1 MYENIDKMQYSPM
14 IRQYLTIK
22 EKYPDVI
29 VFFRLGDFYEMFFN
43 DALVASRE
51 LEIVLTGRDAGTNN
65 DRVPM
70 CGVPYHAVNG
80 YIEKLSAAFPLAV
93 KDGKVDKAALREE
106 VFSNE
111 KKRKTLNA
119 LAHPEIRRKIEEI
132 TGDAVIEVPLLFE
145 SGMTDLFDRVIV
157 VTAGEDARINRIVS
171 TRNISKD
178 LAKNII
184 KNQTTDDE
192 RIKRADYVAINDGTR
207 KDLYE
212 QAKNIIKRIF
222 D

>member
-1 MYENIDKMQYSPM
+1 MKVAVTGGIGAGKSEFMRAVKELGIRTYSADEINAELLRDK
-14 IRQYLTIK
+14 
-22 EKYPDVI
+22 
-29 VFFRLGDFYEMFFN
+29 
-43 DALVASRE
+43 
-51 LEIVLTGRDAGTNN
+51 
-65 DRVPM
+65 
-70 CGVPYHAVNG
+70 G
-80 YIEKLSAAFPLAV
+80 YIEKLSAAFPFAV
-93 KDGKVDKAALREE
+93 KDGKVDKSVLREE
-106 VFSNE
+106 VFSDE

-157 VTAGEDARINRIVS
+157 VTAGEDVRINRIVS

-192 RIKRADYVAINDGTR
+192 RLKRADYVAINDGTR

-222 D
+222 E

>member
-1 MYENIDKMQYSPM
+1 MKVAVTGGIGAGKSEFMRAVKELGIRTYSADEINAELLRDK
-14 IRQYLTIK
+14 R
-22 EKYPDVI
+22 
-29 VFFRLGDFYEMFFN
+29 
-43 DALVASRE
+43 
-51 LEIVLTGRDAGTNN
+51 
-65 DRVPM
+65 
-70 CGVPYHAVNG
+70 
-80 YIEKLSAAFPLAV
+80 YIEKLSEAFPLAV
-93 KDGKVDKAALREE
+93 KDGKVDKSVLREE
-106 VFSNE
+106 VFSDE

-119 LAHPEIRRKIEEI
+119 LAHPEIRRQIEEI
-132 TGDAVIEVPLLFE
+132 TGDAVVEVPLLFE

-212 QAKNIIKRIF
+212 QAKNIIKGIF
-222 D
+222 E

>member
-1 MYENIDKMQYSPM
+1 MKVAVTGGIGAGKSEFMRAVKELGIRTYSADEINAELLRDK
-14 IRQYLTIK
+14 R
-22 EKYPDVI
+22 
-29 VFFRLGDFYEMFFN
+29 
-43 DALVASRE
+43 
-51 LEIVLTGRDAGTNN
+51 
-65 DRVPM
+65 
-70 CGVPYHAVNG
+70 
-80 YIEKLSAAFPLAV
+80 YIEKLSEAFPLAV
-93 KDGKVDKAALREE
+93 KDGKVDKSVLREE
-106 VFSNE
+106 VFSDE

-119 LAHPEIRRKIEEI
+119 LAHPEIRRQIEEI

-184 KNQTTDDE
+184 KNQATDDE
-192 RIKRADYVAINDGTR
+192 RIKLADYVAINDGTR

-222 D
+222 E

>member
-1 MYENIDKMQYSPM
+1 MKVAVTGGIGAGKSEFMRAVKELGIRTYSADEINAELLRDK
-14 IRQYLTIK
+14 
-22 EKYPDVI
+22 
-29 VFFRLGDFYEMFFN
+29 
-43 DALVASRE
+43 
-51 LEIVLTGRDAGTNN
+51 
-65 DRVPM
+65 
-70 CGVPYHAVNG
+70 G
-80 YIEKLSAAFPLAV
+80 YIEKLSAAFPFAV
-93 KDGKVDKAALREE
+93 KDGKVDKAALGEE
-106 VFSNE
+106 VFSDE

-132 TGDAVIEVPLLFE
+132 TGDAVVEVPLLFE

-184 KNQTTDDE
+184 KNQATDDE

-222 D
+222 E

>member
-1 MYENIDKMQYSPM
+1 MKVAVTGGIGAGKSEFMRAVKELGIRTYSADEINAELLRDK
-14 IRQYLTIK
+14 R
-22 EKYPDVI
+22 
-29 VFFRLGDFYEMFFN
+29 
-43 DALVASRE
+43 
-51 LEIVLTGRDAGTNN
+51 
-65 DRVPM
+65 
-70 CGVPYHAVNG
+70 

-106 VFSNE
+106 VFSDDE
-111 KKRKTLNA
+111 KRKKLNA

-132 TGDAVIEVPLLFE
+132 TGDAVVEVPLLFE

-157 VTAGEDARINRIVS
+157 VTAGEDVRINRIVS

-222 D
+222 E

>member
-1 MYENIDKMQYSPM
+1 MKVAVTGGICAGKSEFMRAVKELGIRTYSADEINTELLRDK
-14 IRQYLTIK
+14 R
-22 EKYPDVI
+22 
-29 VFFRLGDFYEMFFN
+29 
-43 DALVASRE
+43 
-51 LEIVLTGRDAGTNN
+51 
-65 DRVPM
+65 
-70 CGVPYHAVNG
+70 
-80 YIEKLSAAFPLAV
+80 YIEKLSEAFPLAV
-93 KDGKVDKAALREE
+93 KDGKVDKSVLREE
-106 VFSNE
+106 VFSDE

-132 TGDAVIEVPLLFE
+132 TGDAVVEVPLLFE

-157 VTAGEDARINRIVS
+157 VTAGEDVRINRIVS

-184 KNQTTDDE
+184 KNQATDDE
-192 RIKRADYVAINDGTR
+192 RLKRADYVAINDGTR

-222 D
+222 E

>member
-1 MYENIDKMQYSPM
+1 MKAAVTGGIGAGKSEFMRAVKELGIRTYSADEINGELLRDK
-14 IRQYLTIK
+14 R
-22 EKYPDVI
+22 
-29 VFFRLGDFYEMFFN
+29 
-43 DALVASRE
+43 
-51 LEIVLTGRDAGTNN
+51 
-65 DRVPM
+65 
-70 CGVPYHAVNG
+70 
-80 YIEKLSAAFPLAV
+80 YIEKLSAAFPLVV
-93 KDGKVDKAALREE
+93 KDGKVDKVALREE
-106 VFSNE
+106 VFSDE

-132 TGDAVIEVPLLFE
+132 TGDAVVEVPLLFE
-145 SGMTDLFDRVIV
+145 SGMTDLFDKVIV

-212 QAKNIIKRIF
+212 QAKTIIKRIF
-222 D
+222 E

>member
-1 MYENIDKMQYSPM
+1 MKVAVTGGIGAGKSEFMRAVKELGIRTYSADEINAELLRDK
-14 IRQYLTIK
+14 R
-22 EKYPDVI
+22 
-29 VFFRLGDFYEMFFN
+29 
-43 DALVASRE
+43 
-51 LEIVLTGRDAGTNN
+51 
-65 DRVPM
+65 
-70 CGVPYHAVNG
+70 

-157 VTAGEDARINRIVS
+157 VTAGEDVRINRIVS
-171 TRNISKD
+171 TRSISKD

-192 RIKRADYVAINDGTR
+192 RLKRADYVAINDGTR

-222 D
+222 E

>member
-1 MYENIDKMQYSPM
+1 MKVAVTGGIGAGKSEFMRAVKELGIRTYSADEINAELLRDK
-14 IRQYLTIK
+14 R
-22 EKYPDVI
+22 
-29 VFFRLGDFYEMFFN
+29 
-43 DALVASRE
+43 
-51 LEIVLTGRDAGTNN
+51 
-65 DRVPM
+65 
-70 CGVPYHAVNG
+70 
-80 YIEKLSAAFPLAV
+80 YIEKLSEAFPLAV
-93 KDGKVDKAALREE
+93 KDGKVDKSVLREE
-106 VFSNE
+106 VFSDE

-157 VTAGEDARINRIVS
+157 VTAGEDARINRVVS

-192 RIKRADYVAINDGTR
+192 RLKRADYVAINDGTR

-222 D
+222 E

>member
-1 MYENIDKMQYSPM
+1 MKVAVTGGIGAGKSEFMRAVKELGIRTYSADEINAELLRDK
-14 IRQYLTIK
+14 
-22 EKYPDVI
+22 
-29 VFFRLGDFYEMFFN
+29 
-43 DALVASRE
+43 
-51 LEIVLTGRDAGTNN
+51 
-65 DRVPM
+65 
-70 CGVPYHAVNG
+70 G
-80 YIEKLSAAFPLAV
+80 YIEKLSEAFPLAV
-93 KDGKVDKAALREE
+93 KDGKVDKSVLREE
-106 VFSNE
+106 VFSDE

-157 VTAGEDARINRIVS
+157 VTAGEDVRINRIVS

-222 D
+222 E

>member
-1 MYENIDKMQYSPM
+1 MKVAVTGGIGAGKSEFMRAVKELGIRTYSADEINAELLCDK
-14 IRQYLTIK
+14 
-22 EKYPDVI
+22 
-29 VFFRLGDFYEMFFN
+29 
-43 DALVASRE
+43 
-51 LEIVLTGRDAGTNN
+51 
-65 DRVPM
+65 
-70 CGVPYHAVNG
+70 G
-80 YIEKLSAAFPLAV
+80 YIEKLSETFPLAV

-106 VFSNE
+106 VFSDE

-184 KNQTTDDE
+184 KNQATDDE

>member
-1 MYENIDKMQYSPM
+1 MKVAVTGGIGAGKSEFMRAVKELGIRTYSADEINAELLRDK
-14 IRQYLTIK
+14 R
-22 EKYPDVI
+22 
-29 VFFRLGDFYEMFFN
+29 
-43 DALVASRE
+43 
-51 LEIVLTGRDAGTNN
+51 
-65 DRVPM
+65 
-70 CGVPYHAVNG
+70 
-80 YIEKLSAAFPLAV
+80 YIEKLSEAFPLAV
-93 KDGKVDKAALREE
+93 KDGKVDKSVLREE
-106 VFSNE
+106 VFSDE

-157 VTAGEDARINRIVS
+157 VTAGEDVRINRVVS

-192 RIKRADYVAINDGTR
+192 RLKRADYVAINDGTR

-222 D
+222 E

>member
-1 MYENIDKMQYSPM
+1 MKVAVTGGIGAGKSEFMRAVKELGIRTYSADEINAELLRDK
-14 IRQYLTIK
+14 R
-22 EKYPDVI
+22 
-29 VFFRLGDFYEMFFN
+29 
-43 DALVASRE
+43 
-51 LEIVLTGRDAGTNN
+51 
-65 DRVPM
+65 
-70 CGVPYHAVNG
+70 
-80 YIEKLSAAFPLAV
+80 YIEKLSEAFPLAV
-93 KDGKVDKAALREE
+93 KDGKVDKSVLREE
-106 VFSNE
+106 VFSDE

-171 TRNISKD
+171 TRNISKN

-184 KNQTTDDE
+184 KNQATDDE

-222 D
+222 E

>member
-1 MYENIDKMQYSPM
+1 MKVAVTGGIGAGKSEFMRAVKELGIRTYSADEINAELLRDK
-14 IRQYLTIK
+14 R
-22 EKYPDVI
+22 
-29 VFFRLGDFYEMFFN
+29 
-43 DALVASRE
+43 
-51 LEIVLTGRDAGTNN
+51 
-65 DRVPM
+65 
-70 CGVPYHAVNG
+70 
-80 YIEKLSAAFPLAV
+80 YIEKLSEAFPLAV
-93 KDGKVDKAALREE
+93 KDGKVDKSVLREE
-106 VFSNE
+106 VFSDE

-119 LAHPEIRRKIEEI
+119 LAHPEIRRQIEEI

-157 VTAGEDARINRIVS
+157 VTAGEDVRINRIVS
-171 TRNISKD
+171 TRNISRD

-192 RIKRADYVAINDGTR
+192 RIKRADYIAINDGTR

-222 D
+222 E

>member
-1 MYENIDKMQYSPM
+1 MKVAVTGGIGAGKSEFMRAVKELGIRTYSADEINAELLRDK
-14 IRQYLTIK
+14 R
-22 EKYPDVI
+22 
-29 VFFRLGDFYEMFFN
+29 
-43 DALVASRE
+43 
-51 LEIVLTGRDAGTNN
+51 
-65 DRVPM
+65 
-70 CGVPYHAVNG
+70 
-80 YIEKLSAAFPLAV
+80 YIEKLSATFPLAV
-93 KDGKVDKAALREE
+93 KDGKVDKSVLREE
-106 VFSNE
+106 VFSDE

-119 LAHPEIRRKIEEI
+119 LAHPEIRRQIEEI

-157 VTAGEDARINRIVS
+157 VTAGEDVRINRIVS

-192 RIKRADYVAINDGTR
+192 RLKRADYVAINDGTR

-212 QAKNIIKRIF
+212 QAKNIIKRIYE
-222 D
+222 

>member
-1 MYENIDKMQYSPM
+1 MKVAVTGGIGAGKSEFMRAVKELGIRTYSADEINAELLRDK
-14 IRQYLTIK
+14 
-22 EKYPDVI
+22 
-29 VFFRLGDFYEMFFN
+29 
-43 DALVASRE
+43 
-51 LEIVLTGRDAGTNN
+51 
-65 DRVPM
+65 
-70 CGVPYHAVNG
+70 G
-80 YIEKLSAAFPLAV
+80 YIEKLSETFPLAV
-93 KDGKVDKAALREE
+93 KDGKVDKSVLREE

-132 TGDAVIEVPLLFE
+132 TGDTVVEVPLLFE

-157 VTAGEDARINRIVS
+157 VTAGEDVRINRIVS

-192 RIKRADYVAINDGTR
+192 RLKRADYVAINDGTR

-222 D
+222 E

>member
-1 MYENIDKMQYSPM
+1 MKVAVTGGIGAGKSEFMRAVKELGIRTYSADEINAELLRDK
-14 IRQYLTIK
+14 R
-22 EKYPDVI
+22 
-29 VFFRLGDFYEMFFN
+29 
-43 DALVASRE
+43 
-51 LEIVLTGRDAGTNN
+51 
-65 DRVPM
+65 
-70 CGVPYHAVNG
+70 
-80 YIEKLSAAFPLAV
+80 YIEKLSEAFPLAV
-93 KDGKVDKAALREE
+93 KDGKVDKSVLREE
-106 VFSNE
+106 VFSDE

-119 LAHPEIRRKIEEI
+119 LAHPEIRRQIEEI

-157 VTAGEDARINRIVS
+157 VTADEDARINRVVS

-222 D
+222 E

>member
-1 MYENIDKMQYSPM
+1 MKVAVTGGIGAGKSEFMRAVKELGIRTYSADEINAELLCDK
-14 IRQYLTIK
+14 
-22 EKYPDVI
+22 
-29 VFFRLGDFYEMFFN
+29 
-43 DALVASRE
+43 
-51 LEIVLTGRDAGTNN
+51 
-65 DRVPM
+65 
-70 CGVPYHAVNG
+70 G
-80 YIEKLSAAFPLAV
+80 YIEKLSETFPLAV
-93 KDGKVDKAALREE
+93 KDGKVDKVALREE
-106 VFSNE
+106 VFSDE

-132 TGDAVIEVPLLFE
+132 TGDAVVEVPLLFE

-184 KNQTTDDE
+184 KNQATDDE
-192 RIKRADYVAINDGTR
+192 RIKLADYVAINDGTR

-222 D
+222 E

>member
-1 MYENIDKMQYSPM
+1 MKVAVTGGIGAGKSEFMRAVKELGIRTYSADEINAELLCDK
-14 IRQYLTIK
+14 
-22 EKYPDVI
+22 
-29 VFFRLGDFYEMFFN
+29 
-43 DALVASRE
+43 
-51 LEIVLTGRDAGTNN
+51 
-65 DRVPM
+65 
-70 CGVPYHAVNG
+70 G
-80 YIEKLSAAFPLAV
+80 YIEKLSETFPLAV
-93 KDGKVDKAALREE
+93 KDGKVDKSVLREE
-106 VFSNE
+106 VFSDE

-157 VTAGEDARINRIVS
+157 VTAGEDARINRVVS

-184 KNQTTDDE
+184 KNQATDDE

-222 D
+222 E

>member
-1 MYENIDKMQYSPM
+1 MRNFA
-14 IRQYLTIK
+14 RQRIY
-22 EKYPDVI
+22 
-29 VFFRLGDFYEMFFN
+29 R
-43 DALVASRE
+43 
-51 LEIVLTGRDAGTNN
+51 
-65 DRVPM
+65 
-70 CGVPYHAVNG
+70 
-80 YIEKLSAAFPLAV
+80 KLSAAFPFAV

-132 TGDAVIEVPLLFE
+132 TGDAVVEVPLLFE

-178 LAKNII
+178 LAK
-184 KNQTTDDE
+184 T
-192 RIKRADYVAINDGTR
+192 
-207 KDLYE
+207 
-212 QAKNIIKRIF
+212 
-222 D
+222 

>member
-1 MYENIDKMQYSPM
+1 MKVAVTGGIGAGKSEFMRAVKELGIRTYSADEINAELLRDK
-14 IRQYLTIK
+14 R
-22 EKYPDVI
+22 
-29 VFFRLGDFYEMFFN
+29 
-43 DALVASRE
+43 
-51 LEIVLTGRDAGTNN
+51 
-65 DRVPM
+65 
-70 CGVPYHAVNG
+70 
-80 YIEKLSAAFPLAV
+80 YIEKLSEAFPLAV
-93 KDGKVDKAALREE
+93 KDGKVDKSVLREE
-106 VFSNE
+106 VFSDE

-132 TGDAVIEVPLLFE
+132 TGDAVVEVPLLFE

-157 VTAGEDARINRIVS
+157 VTAGEDVRINRIVS

-184 KNQTTDDE
+184 KNQATDDE
-192 RIKRADYVAINDGTR
+192 RIKLADYVAINDGTR

-222 D
+222 E

>member
-1 MYENIDKMQYSPM
+1 MKVAVTGGIGAGKSEFMRAVKELGIRTYSADEINGELLRDK
-14 IRQYLTIK
+14 
-22 EKYPDVI
+22 
-29 VFFRLGDFYEMFFN
+29 
-43 DALVASRE
+43 
-51 LEIVLTGRDAGTNN
+51 
-65 DRVPM
+65 
-70 CGVPYHAVNG
+70 G
-80 YIEKLSAAFPLAV
+80 YIEKLSEAFPIAV
-93 KDGKVDKAALREE
+93 KDGKVDKSVLREE

-157 VTAGEDARINRIVS
+157 VTAGEDVRINRIVS

-192 RIKRADYVAINDGTR
+192 RLKRADYVAINDGTR

-222 D
+222 E

>member
-1 MYENIDKMQYSPM
+1 MKVAVTGGIGAGKSEFMRAVKELGIRTYSSDEINAELLRDK
-14 IRQYLTIK
+14 R
-22 EKYPDVI
+22 
-29 VFFRLGDFYEMFFN
+29 
-43 DALVASRE
+43 
-51 LEIVLTGRDAGTNN
+51 
-65 DRVPM
+65 
-70 CGVPYHAVNG
+70 
-80 YIEKLSAAFPLAV
+80 YIEKLSEAFPLAV
-93 KDGKVDKAALREE
+93 KDGKVDKSVLREE
-106 VFSNE
+106 VFSDE

-119 LAHPEIRRKIEEI
+119 LAHPEIRRQIEEI

-157 VTAGEDARINRIVS
+157 VTAGEDVRINRIVS

-192 RIKRADYVAINDGTR
+192 RLKRADYVAINDGTR

-222 D
+222 E

>member
-1 MYENIDKMQYSPM
+1 MKVAVTGGIGAGKSEFMRAVKELGIRTYSADEINAELLRDK
-14 IRQYLTIK
+14 R
-22 EKYPDVI
+22 
-29 VFFRLGDFYEMFFN
+29 
-43 DALVASRE
+43 
-51 LEIVLTGRDAGTNN
+51 
-65 DRVPM
+65 
-70 CGVPYHAVNG
+70 
-80 YIEKLSAAFPLAV
+80 YIEKLSEAFPLAV
-93 KDGKVDKAALREE
+93 KDGKVDKSVLREE
-106 VFSNE
+106 VFSDE

-119 LAHPEIRRKIEEI
+119 LAHPEIRRQIEEI

-157 VTAGEDARINRIVS
+157 VTAGEDVRINRIVS

-222 D
+222 E

>member
-1 MYENIDKMQYSPM
+1 MKVAVAGGIGAGKSEFMRAVKELGIRTYSADEINAELLRDK
-14 IRQYLTIK
+14 R
-22 EKYPDVI
+22 
-29 VFFRLGDFYEMFFN
+29 
-43 DALVASRE
+43 
-51 LEIVLTGRDAGTNN
+51 
-65 DRVPM
+65 
-70 CGVPYHAVNG
+70 
-80 YIEKLSAAFPLAV
+80 YIEKLSEAFPLAV
-93 KDGKVDKAALREE
+93 KDGKVDKSVLREE
-106 VFSNE
+106 VFSDE

-157 VTAGEDARINRIVS
+157 VTAGEDVRINRIVS

-192 RIKRADYVAINDGTR
+192 RLKRADYVAINDGTR

-222 D
+222 E

>member
-1 MYENIDKMQYSPM
+1 MKVAVTGGIGAGKSEFMRAVKELGIRTYSADEINAELLRDK
-14 IRQYLTIK
+14 R
-22 EKYPDVI
+22 
-29 VFFRLGDFYEMFFN
+29 
-43 DALVASRE
+43 
-51 LEIVLTGRDAGTNN
+51 
-65 DRVPM
+65 
-70 CGVPYHAVNG
+70 
-80 YIEKLSAAFPLAV
+80 YIEKLSEAFPLAV
-93 KDGKVDKAALREE
+93 KGGKVDKSVLREE
-106 VFSNE
+106 VFSDE

-119 LAHPEIRRKIEEI
+119 LAHPEIRRQIEEI

-157 VTAGEDARINRIVS
+157 VTAGEDVRINRIVS
-171 TRNISKD
+171 SRNISKD

-184 KNQTTDDE
+184 KNQATDDE

-222 D
+222 E

>member
-1 MYENIDKMQYSPM
+1 MKVAVTGGIGAGKSEFMRAVKELGIRTYSADEINAELLRDK
-14 IRQYLTIK
+14 
-22 EKYPDVI
+22 
-29 VFFRLGDFYEMFFN
+29 
-43 DALVASRE
+43 
-51 LEIVLTGRDAGTNN
+51 
-65 DRVPM
+65 
-70 CGVPYHAVNG
+70 G
-80 YIEKLSAAFPLAV
+80 YIEKLSAAFPFAV
-93 KDGKVDKAALREE
+93 KDGKVDKVALREE
-106 VFSNE
+106 VFSDE

-157 VTAGEDARINRIVS
+157 VTAGEDVRINRIVS

-184 KNQTTDDE
+184 KNQATDDE

-222 D
+222 E

>member
-1 MYENIDKMQYSPM
+1 MKVAVTGGIGAGKSEFMRAVKELGIRTYSADEINAELLRDK
-14 IRQYLTIK
+14 R
-22 EKYPDVI
+22 
-29 VFFRLGDFYEMFFN
+29 
-43 DALVASRE
+43 
-51 LEIVLTGRDAGTNN
+51 
-65 DRVPM
+65 
-70 CGVPYHAVNG
+70 
-80 YIEKLSAAFPLAV
+80 YIEKLSAAFPFAV
-93 KDGKVDKAALREE
+93 KDGKVDKSVLREE
-106 VFSNE
+106 VFSDE

-132 TGDAVIEVPLLFE
+132 TGDAVVEVPLLFE

-184 KNQTTDDE
+184 KNQATDDE
-192 RIKRADYVAINDGTR
+192 RIKLADYVAINDGTR

-222 D
+222 E

>member
-1 MYENIDKMQYSPM
+1 MKVAVTGGIGAGKSEFMRAVKELGIRTYSADEINAELLCDK
-14 IRQYLTIK
+14 
-22 EKYPDVI
+22 
-29 VFFRLGDFYEMFFN
+29 
-43 DALVASRE
+43 
-51 LEIVLTGRDAGTNN
+51 
-65 DRVPM
+65 
-70 CGVPYHAVNG
+70 G
-80 YIEKLSAAFPLAV
+80 YIEKLSETFPLAV
-93 KDGKVDKAALREE
+93 KDGKVDKSVLREE
-106 VFSNE
+106 VFSDE

-119 LAHPEIRRKIEEI
+119 LAHPEIRRQIEEI
-132 TGDAVIEVPLLFE
+132 TGDAVVEVPLLFE

-157 VTAGEDARINRIVS
+157 VTAGEDVRINRIVS

-184 KNQTTDDE
+184 KNQATDDE

-222 D
+222 E

>member
-1 MYENIDKMQYSPM
+1 MKVAVTGGIGAGKSEFMRAVKELGIRTYSADEINAELLRDK
-14 IRQYLTIK
+14 R
-22 EKYPDVI
+22 
-29 VFFRLGDFYEMFFN
+29 
-43 DALVASRE
+43 
-51 LEIVLTGRDAGTNN
+51 
-65 DRVPM
+65 
-70 CGVPYHAVNG
+70 
-80 YIEKLSAAFPLAV
+80 YIEKLSATFPLAV
-93 KDGKVDKAALREE
+93 KDGKVDKSVLREE
-106 VFSNE
+106 VFSDE

-132 TGDAVIEVPLLFE
+132 TGDAVVEVPLLFE
-145 SGMTDLFDRVIV
+145 SGMTDLFDKVIV
-157 VTAGEDARINRIVS
+157 VTAGEDVRINRIVS

-184 KNQTTDDE
+184 KNQATDDE

-222 D
+222 E

>member
-1 MYENIDKMQYSPM
+1 MKVAVTGGIGAGKSEFMRAVKELRIRTYSADEINAELLRDK
-14 IRQYLTIK
+14 R
-22 EKYPDVI
+22 
-29 VFFRLGDFYEMFFN
+29 
-43 DALVASRE
+43 
-51 LEIVLTGRDAGTNN
+51 
-65 DRVPM
+65 
-70 CGVPYHAVNG
+70 
-80 YIEKLSAAFPLAV
+80 YIEKLSATFPLAV
-93 KDGKVDKAALREE
+93 KDGKVDKVALREE
-106 VFSNE
+106 VFSDE

-157 VTAGEDARINRIVS
+157 VTAGEDARINRVVS

-184 KNQTTDDE
+184 KNQATDDE

-222 D
+222 E

>member
-1 MYENIDKMQYSPM
+1 MKVAVTGGIGAGKSEFMRAVKELGIRTYSADEINAELLRDK
-14 IRQYLTIK
+14 R
-22 EKYPDVI
+22 
-29 VFFRLGDFYEMFFN
+29 
-43 DALVASRE
+43 
-51 LEIVLTGRDAGTNN
+51 
-65 DRVPM
+65 
-70 CGVPYHAVNG
+70 
-80 YIEKLSAAFPLAV
+80 YIEKLSEAFPLAV
-93 KDGKVDKAALREE
+93 KDGKVDKSVLREE
-106 VFSNE
+106 VFSDE

-132 TGDAVIEVPLLFE
+132 TGDAVVEVPLLFE

-184 KNQTTDDE
+184 KNQATDDE
-192 RIKRADYVAINDGTR
+192 RIKIADYVAINDGTR

-222 D
+222 E

>member
-1 MYENIDKMQYSPM
+1 MKVAVTGGIGAGKSEFMRAVKELGIRTYSADEINAELLRDK
-14 IRQYLTIK
+14 
-22 EKYPDVI
+22 
-29 VFFRLGDFYEMFFN
+29 
-43 DALVASRE
+43 
-51 LEIVLTGRDAGTNN
+51 
-65 DRVPM
+65 
-70 CGVPYHAVNG
+70 G

-106 VFSNE
+106 VFSDE

-132 TGDAVIEVPLLFE
+132 TGVIEVPLLFE

-184 KNQTTDDE
+184 KNQATDDE

-222 D
+222 E

>member
-1 MYENIDKMQYSPM
+1 MKVAVTGGIGAGKSEFMRAVKELGIRTYSADEINAELLRDK
-14 IRQYLTIK
+14 
-22 EKYPDVI
+22 
-29 VFFRLGDFYEMFFN
+29 
-43 DALVASRE
+43 
-51 LEIVLTGRDAGTNN
+51 
-65 DRVPM
+65 
-70 CGVPYHAVNG
+70 G
-80 YIEKLSAAFPLAV
+80 YIEKLSAAFLLAV
-93 KDGKVDKAALREE
+93 KDGKVDKVALREE

-132 TGDAVIEVPLLFE
+132 TGDAVVEVPLLFE

-157 VTAGEDARINRIVS
+157 VTAGEDVRINRIVS

-222 D
+222 E

>member
-1 MYENIDKMQYSPM
+1 MKVAVTGGIGAGKSEFMRAVKELGIRTYSADEINTELLRDK
-14 IRQYLTIK
+14 R
-22 EKYPDVI
+22 
-29 VFFRLGDFYEMFFN
+29 
-43 DALVASRE
+43 
-51 LEIVLTGRDAGTNN
+51 
-65 DRVPM
+65 
-70 CGVPYHAVNG
+70 
-80 YIEKLSAAFPLAV
+80 YIEKLSEAFPLAV
-93 KDGKVDKAALREE
+93 KDGKVDKSVLREE
-106 VFSNE
+106 VFSDE

-157 VTAGEDARINRIVS
+157 VTAGEDVRINRIVS

-184 KNQTTDDE
+184 KNQATDDE

-222 D
+222 E

>member
-1 MYENIDKMQYSPM
+1 MKVAVTGGIGAGKSEFMRAVKELGIRTYSADEINAELLRDK
-14 IRQYLTIK
+14 R
-22 EKYPDVI
+22 
-29 VFFRLGDFYEMFFN
+29 
-43 DALVASRE
+43 
-51 LEIVLTGRDAGTNN
+51 
-65 DRVPM
+65 
-70 CGVPYHAVNG
+70 
-80 YIEKLSAAFPLAV
+80 YIEKLSEAFPLAV
-93 KDGKVDKAALREE
+93 KDGKVDKSVLREE
-106 VFSNE
+106 VFLDE

-119 LAHPEIRRKIEEI
+119 LAHPEIRRQIEEI

-157 VTAGEDARINRIVS
+157 VTAGEDVRINRIVS

-192 RIKRADYVAINDGTR
+192 RLKRADYVAINDGTR

-222 D
+222 E

>member
-1 MYENIDKMQYSPM
+1 MKVAVTGGIGAGKSEFMRAVKELGIRTYSADEINAELLRDK
-14 IRQYLTIK
+14 R
-22 EKYPDVI
+22 
-29 VFFRLGDFYEMFFN
+29 
-43 DALVASRE
+43 
-51 LEIVLTGRDAGTNN
+51 
-65 DRVPM
+65 
-70 CGVPYHAVNG
+70 
-80 YIEKLSAAFPLAV
+80 YIEKLSEAFPLAV
-93 KDGKVDKAALREE
+93 KDGKVDKSVLREE
-106 VFSNE
+106 VFSDE

-157 VTAGEDARINRIVS
+157 VTAGEDVRINRIVS

-184 KNQTTDDE
+184 KNQATDDE
-192 RIKRADYVAINDGTR
+192 RIKLADYVAINDGTR

>member
-1 MYENIDKMQYSPM
+1 MKVAVTGGIGAGKSEFMRAVKELGIRTYSADEINAELLRDK
-14 IRQYLTIK
+14 
-22 EKYPDVI
+22 
-29 VFFRLGDFYEMFFN
+29 
-43 DALVASRE
+43 
-51 LEIVLTGRDAGTNN
+51 
-65 DRVPM
+65 
-70 CGVPYHAVNG
+70 G
-80 YIEKLSAAFPLAV
+80 YIEKLSAAFPFAV
-93 KDGKVDKAALREE
+93 KDGKVDKSVLREE
-106 VFSNE
+106 VFSDE

-119 LAHPEIRRKIEEI
+119 LAHPEIRRQIEEI

-157 VTAGEDARINRIVS
+157 VTAGEDVRINRIVS

-192 RIKRADYVAINDGTR
+192 RLKRADYIAINDGTR